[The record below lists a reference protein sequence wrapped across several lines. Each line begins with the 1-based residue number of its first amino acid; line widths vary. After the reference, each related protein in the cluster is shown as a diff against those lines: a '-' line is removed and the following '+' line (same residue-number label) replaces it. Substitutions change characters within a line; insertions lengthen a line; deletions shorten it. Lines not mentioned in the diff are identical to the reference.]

1 MIWSIVPSE
10 FIFQNLYEPPTQGKK
25 ETLHVGG
32 VVMVVEVTGFGQAK
46 IERLISPNA
55 GDYLK
60 PEWMPGQVIR
70 LFP

>member
-10 FIFQNLYEPPTQGKK
+10 FIFQGYYEPPAQGKK
-25 ETLHVGG
+25 ETLHISG
-32 VVMVVEVTGFGQAK
+32 VTMIVEVTGFGQAK
-46 IERLISPNA
+46 IERLISPYA
-55 GDYLK
+55 RDYLR